1 MMHQQTYHLVYTK
14 FYDQL
19 STESLHLQ
27 NYQHQNS
34 KEQYKISISVN
45 KGNLSLHQQSYS
57 AHGNLYIEYEYHQFP
72 SAKHQMKYW
81 SAGGLMD
88 EAAQRSSL
96 PPPPARR
103 EKLAPTDGGGVEGAA
118 LARMGGAWWW
128 ASLLANGWT
137 YGRRRDG
144 RTGQRRPGW
153 MHRRRAGRKWAH
165 APKAD
170 VSDAVL
176 PNASLV

>member
-1 MMHQQTYHLVYTK
+1 MTNYLLNPYIYKTTNIKTQKSNTKSVSQSTRAIFHYINNHIQHMATYTLNMNIIN
-14 FYDQL
+14 FL
-19 STESLHLQ
+19 
-27 NYQHQNS
+27 
-34 KEQYKISISVN
+34 
-45 KGNLSLHQQSYS
+45 QQSTR
-57 AHGNLYIEYEYHQFP
+57 
-72 SAKHQMKYW
+72 W
-81 SAGGLMD
+81 STGRP
-88 EAAQRSSL
+88 AQRSSL

-137 YGRRRDG
+137 YGRRQDG